1 MSFRG
6 GAYKPPAKVA
16 VEPAKPAESLV
27 PHWRLKSWFPDLN
40 DIVIGQLRQI
50 HQEILKANNSM
61 NILPNRT
68 LLDAD
73 AMHIADSII
82 GGRIVLG
89 ATKAQEI
96 FDIGSGSGLPALV
109 MAILDP
115 NRKFIVVEKDERK
128 IEFLK
133 GAITRLQLKNVSVFA
148 GRFEELKDNTVE
160 AAVTR
165 DFMSIT
171 KIILSARKP
180 CKLGADFF
188 HFKTDSWVSEV
199 ADIPSQVCVFWA
211 PKLVKEYNLPI
222 PSDPLA
228 IVVTKKIG

>member
-6 GAYKPPAKVA
+6 GAYKPP
-16 VEPAKPAESLV
+16 KPAPAPVKPPEPLV

-68 LLDAD
+68 LIDAD
-73 AMHIADSII
+73 AMHIADAII
-82 GGRIVLG
+82 GGRIVLA
-89 ATKAQEI
+89 ATSAQEI
-96 FDIGSGSGLPALV
+96 FDIGTGSGLPSLV
-109 MAILDP
+109 MAVLEP
-115 NRKFIVVEKDERK
+115 NRRFVVVEKEERK

-133 GAITRLQLKNVSVFA
+133 GAITRLQLKNVSIFN
-148 GRFEELKDNTVE
+148 GRFEDLKDNTVE

-171 KIILSARKP
+171 KIILTARKP
-180 CKLGADFF
+180 CKIGADFF
-188 HFKTDSWVSEV
+188 HFKTGAWVSEV

-211 PKLVKEYNLPI
+211 PKLVKEYSLPI
-222 PSDPLA
+222 PGDPLA